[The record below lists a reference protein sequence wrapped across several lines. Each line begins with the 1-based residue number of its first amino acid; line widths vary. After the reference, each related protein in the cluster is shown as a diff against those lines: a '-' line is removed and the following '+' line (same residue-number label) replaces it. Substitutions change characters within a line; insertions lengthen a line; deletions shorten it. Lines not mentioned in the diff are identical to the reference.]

1 MVAAG
6 TRGVGSICERLH
18 SCKGGKAGQQGK
30 SRVGTCN
37 SHKRRLCMQPCVQRD
52 GTVSMTFV
60 ICTHLLAPLAG
71 PLPSQPPVRQLSCA
85 VPLRPA
91 APAGLAAAAATAAAA
106 AAVTAAAAA
115 GALEQHGERRVVCL
129 REVPL
134 PLTAPQRLLVR
145 GGTPGRAHAA
155 GQRKGGTVGTGVS
168 LEDCRS
174 ARWTS

>member
-1 MVAAG
+1 
-6 TRGVGSICERLH
+6 
-18 SCKGGKAGQQGK
+18 
-30 SRVGTCN
+30 
-37 SHKRRLCMQPCVQRD
+37 
-52 GTVSMTFV
+52 MTFA

-71 PLPSQPPVRQLSCA
+71 PLPSQPPVRQLGA
-85 VPLRPA
+85 AAPLRPA

-106 AAVTAAAAA
+106 GSAAAAAA
-115 GALEQHGERRVVCL
+115 GALEQHGERGIVCL
-129 REVPL
+129 REVSL

-155 GQRKGGTVGTGVS
+155 GQRKGGVGVS